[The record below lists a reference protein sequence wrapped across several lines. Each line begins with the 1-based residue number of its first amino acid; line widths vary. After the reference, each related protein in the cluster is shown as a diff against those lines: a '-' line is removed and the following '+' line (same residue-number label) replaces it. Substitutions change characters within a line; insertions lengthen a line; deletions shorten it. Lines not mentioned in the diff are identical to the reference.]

1 MGGDKGQLTAED
13 GQESEE
19 RAGRGTK
26 QAAHVN
32 RRHFRLIM
40 KRFSER
46 LRVAAGVWLPS
57 QNLFGVSSYSR
68 CVKLERVG

>member
-32 RRHFRLIM
+32 RRHFRLVM
-40 KRFSER
+40 TRFSER
-46 LRVAAGVWLPS
+46 LRVAAGVWLRHKRGGCKS
-57 QNLFGVSSYSR
+57 VWCIELQQM
-68 CVKLERVG
+68 CET

>member
-57 QNLFGVSSYSR
+57 QTGRLQICLVYRVSAD
-68 CVKLERVG
+68 V